1 MNLYILR
8 HGDAGP
14 NSASAADDDARVLT
28 DAGRIGVSQIAAL
41 ARSAGLTPPTI
52 ILSSPLPRAQQT
64 AEIAMAEWGTNAE
77 IRSSNSLVRGDILA
91 MMSEITNLYPEHH
104 AVLLAGHEPSLSTLA
119 SAILSGNERS
129 FIELDKA
136 GLIHLSVYSCE
147 PMRMRGYLRM
157 YLSPSHLKG
166 RTGA

>member
-14 NSASAADDDARVLT
+14 NSASAADDDARELT
-28 DAGRIGVSQIAAL
+28 DKGRIGVSQMASL
-41 ARSAGLTPPTI
+41 AKQSGLVPPTI
-52 ILSSPLPRAQQT
+52 ILSSPLPRARQT
-64 AEIAMAEWGTNAE
+64 AEIVKAEWASEAE
-77 IRSSNSLVRGDILA
+77 IRTSQSLVRGDILA

-129 FIELDKA
+129 FIELDKS

-157 YLSPSHLKG
+157 YLSPSHLKD
-166 RTGA
+166 RSGA